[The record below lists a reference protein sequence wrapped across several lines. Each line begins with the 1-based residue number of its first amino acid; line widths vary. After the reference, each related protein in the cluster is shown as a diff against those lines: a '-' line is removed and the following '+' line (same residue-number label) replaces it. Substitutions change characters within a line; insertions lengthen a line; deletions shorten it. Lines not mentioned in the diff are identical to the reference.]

1 LVRLLDGDITVT
13 SEITHGST
21 FTVYVPA
28 RYPPATTSSD
38 RTFTRW
44 GTSPTQVNGTDPA
57 ISPRTARS
65 DAVTAGRPSAVHTEP
80 RGTKVLV
87 VDDDMCNI
95 FALIALLERSAA
107 QRLDH
112 HPLAAGSVSSCHQA
126 APFATDSG
134 ESVCTIILAVGWMR
148 SGSAATSRSAMPR
161 CQSCGRCCQLERSV
175 ASTWNGAIRTRRARQ
190 SATGSGGTRC

>member
-38 RTFTRW
+38 RTFTRR

-107 QRLDH
+107 QVVHAQSGFRG
-112 HPLAAGSVSSCHQA
+112 PGNSGA
-126 APFATDSG
+126 APRLHRGADGYRDADHGRVRDDPGRHSEIWAFLRLTD
-134 ESVCTIILAVGWMR
+134 
-148 SGSAATSRSAMPR
+148 
-161 CQSCGRCCQLERSV
+161 
-175 ASTWNGAIRTRRARQ
+175 RRGDR
-190 SATGSGGTRC
+190 